1 MTKQVNERD
10 REQVREGEPPVSKT
24 ILLVDDTETVLLFE
38 KTMLRGLGFQLRIAR
53 NGVKALEEIEKEAPD
68 LILLDIMMPELDGI
82 EVCRTLKEN
91 PKTSG
96 IPIVMVTTKGE
107 PEMVQRAFQA
117 GCDDY
122 ITKPLDKM
130 ELLSKVNMYLD

>member
-1 MTKQVNERD
+1 MSKQ
-10 REQVREGEPPVSKT
+10 
-24 ILLVDDTETVLLFE
+24 ILIVDDTETVLLFE
-38 KTMLRGLGFQLRIAR
+38 KTMLRGSGIELRTAK
-53 NGVKALEEIEKEAPD
+53 NGNKALEEVAKERPD

-82 EVCRTLKEN
+82 QVCERLKAD
-91 PKTSG
+91 PDTKD

-107 PEMVQRAFQA
+107 PEMVEKAFKA

-130 ELLSKVNMYLD
+130 ELLSKVNTYLG

>member
-1 MTKQVNERD
+1 MTQTVKERG
-10 REQVREGEPPVSKT
+10 REQVREGKPPVNKT

-38 KTMLRGLGFQLRIAR
+38 RTMLKGLGVQLRIAR
-53 NGVKALEEIEKEAPD
+53 NGVKALEEVEKEAPD

-82 EVCRTLKEN
+82 EVCRTLKGN

-107 PEMVQRAFQA
+107 PEMVQKAFQA

-122 ITKPLDKM
+122 ITKTLDKM

>member
-1 MTKQVNERD
+1 MAA
-10 REQVREGEPPVSKT
+10 T

-38 KTMLRGLGFQLRIAR
+38 KMMLRGSGLNLRTAK
-53 NGVKALEEIEKEAPD
+53 NGKKALEEVAKSRPD
-68 LILLDIMMPELDGI
+68 LILLDIMMPELNGI
-82 EVCRTLKEN
+82 QVCEKLKSDPET
-91 PKTSG
+91 KD

-107 PEMVQRAFQA
+107 PEMVEKAFKA

-130 ELLSKVNMYLD
+130 ELLSKVNTYIGSRERVP